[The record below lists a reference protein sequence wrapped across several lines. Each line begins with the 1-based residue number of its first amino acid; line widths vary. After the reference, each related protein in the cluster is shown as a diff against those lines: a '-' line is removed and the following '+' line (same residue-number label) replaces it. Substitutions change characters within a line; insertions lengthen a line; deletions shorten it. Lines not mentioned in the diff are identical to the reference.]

1 MNNMQKNA
9 TNNIN
14 KQDNNDMSKQVENSL
29 ELLILYRS
37 IYIIKQKFSLF
48 KERIKNI
55 YQQYNI
61 YKNNI
66 KLKTNIKIY
75 QINIKNF
82 VKVTDEVLQDLNLLL
97 IKYLNPKDIFLSKI
111 LIEKKREETRKII
124 KEILIWLL
132 NDNNGNN
139 LIRNYNLNF
148 YNKKIKPYI
157 EEEIDYENFENLN
170 KSNENDINEDFLRN
184 FSKYEYKILTEYNRR
199 GNKINKYKSRLLE
212 ENGEIDEEGITEI
225 IDLQKENKEKKGIEG
240 ENDKVT
246 LNKEMSVNI
255 NNLSNSKNNSKKTFF
270 IFIESL
276 PLILADFLQSHIN
289 NAIVESEDELGKE
302 LKILFDNEILKR
314 LNEYKNILKDKSI
327 LEDIDEKVYINHEE
341 KNQKELDN
349 ALEEYKKIKENIDIY
364 RNILQNK
371 KKIGENTDYIE
382 KMIEKLL
389 AKEVWLEHRI
399 KLLMDKKY
407 NNEINI
413 ESNFD
418 NYKYNNNNNNN
429 YKNNNLKSGDS
440 TSAIQNTSRIIEIN
454 DNMLSQSKI
463 NGNINNQNNT
473 NNSRQL
479 SESIANTL
487 NLGTLNGKSL
497 TLKSDMTNLNSTKTN
512 PSINNALKEIF
523 LYYSTLH
530 INTQRT
536 RLFSTL
542 EEKKLHLDLNEFSKF
557 CTDFNIPIMRQ
568 KLVEIFKKTVADLHY
583 MNFKEF
589 NNAIISLAN
598 ATHEAKKK
606 KLTEKISHKKFEL
619 NSIIMKEKE
628 MKEEKKLQRLLYDQ
642 NNDDIKLYMGEN
654 KKVKSKSPS
663 GYAYKIN
670 LKLEKK
676 NIFNDISNNKINYN
690 KEKTKSYEEIVNDF
704 YEFLC
709 LNDQQKYRSKM
720 RQYNMSPIKIRENY
734 GNLST
739 KKFRNQS
746 VSSNDKS
753 IDKSKSFF
761 HESLEKINIKKEE
774 KLRKELMVKEN
785 MKNKLYKEKMKLF
798 NINNQRLKI
807 TVDRKSKKKTYR
819 ELMKEQ
825 QEEKTEIISMHNYQK
840 NRLQNI
846 LKEKELNRIKDKERE
861 RKIQKEKLKHIF
873 NSISK
878 EDSKEQLQFNEIS
891 EIKREKDEELEKR
904 NDKNQIWWSKLE
916 NYNIEDLGLN
926 EEEKDLFIKSEL
938 ISDDNKNNNQ
948 NSINQNNNDNNSIGA
963 LVLENSLLKSNSK
976 SDAENNVNN
985 NSIKDQ
991 KAEKIQLPKINSTK
1005 NNNKKETEKRNKKKP
1020 GEFFK
1025 TSQNHKIKLNK
1036 IDNIKI

>member
-1 MNNMQKNA
+1 M
-9 TNNIN
+9 
-14 KQDNNDMSKQVENSL
+14 
-29 ELLILYRS
+29 
-37 IYIIKQKFSLF
+37 
-48 KERIKNI
+48 
-55 YQQYNI
+55 
-61 YKNNI
+61 
-66 KLKTNIKIY
+66 
-75 QINIKNF
+75 
-82 VKVTDEVLQDLNLLL
+82 
-97 IKYLNPKDIFLSKI
+97 
-111 LIEKKREETRKII
+111 
-124 KEILIWLL
+124 
-132 NDNNGNN
+132 
-139 LIRNYNLNF
+139 
-148 YNKKIKPYI
+148 
-157 EEEIDYENFENLN
+157 
-170 KSNENDINEDFLRN
+170 
-184 FSKYEYKILTEYNRR
+184 
-199 GNKINKYKSRLLE
+199 E
-212 ENGEIDEEGITEI
+212 ENGEIDEDDITEI
-225 IDLQKENKEKKGIEG
+225 IDLQKEEKEKKEIN
-240 ENDKVT
+240 NDNGT
-246 LNKEMSVNI
+246 LNKEMSLNI
-255 NNLSNSKNNSKKTFF
+255 NNLNNSENSSKKSIF

-276 PLILADFLQSHIN
+276 PLIIADFLQAHIN
-289 NAIVESEDELGKE
+289 NAIVESEDELGRE
-302 LKILFDNEILKR
+302 LKVLFDNEILKR
-314 LNEYKNILKDKSI
+314 LNEFKNILPDKSSI
-327 LEDIDEKVYINHEE
+327 LEDINDKVYINKEE
-341 KNQKELDN
+341 KNQKELEN
-349 ALEEYKKIKENIDIY
+349 AIEEYKKVKENIEIY
-364 RNILQNK
+364 KDILQNK

-399 KLLMDKKY
+399 KLLMEIKD

-413 ESNFD
+413 ESNL
-418 NYKYNNNNNNN
+418 NTYRYNNNLSSENFN
-429 YKNNNLKSGDS
+429 KVVP
-440 TSAIQNTSRIIEIN
+440 NTSRSIRGN
-454 DNMLSQSKI
+454 NNMLSNSIII
-463 NGNINNQNNT
+463 NGDNNNQNK
-473 NNSRQL
+473 NNIRQL
-479 SESIANTL
+479 SESIGNTL
-487 NLGTLNGKSL
+487 NLGNFNDKSIS
-497 TLKSDMTNLNSTKTN
+497 LKSSIAHLPTTKSS
-512 PSINNALKEIF
+512 PMVNNALKEIF
-523 LYYSTLH
+523 LYYSQLH
-530 INTQRT
+530 INTQKT

-557 CTDFNIPIMRQ
+557 CTDFNIAIKRQ

-825 QEEKTEIISMHNYQK
+825 QEEKIEIISMHNYQK

-846 LKEKELNRIKDKERE
+846 LKEKELN
-861 RKIQKEKLKHIF
+861 
-873 NSISK
+873 S
-878 EDSKEQLQFNEIS
+878 
-891 EIKREKDEELEKR
+891 
-904 NDKNQIWWSKLE
+904 
-916 NYNIEDLGLN
+916 Y
-926 EEEKDLFIKSEL
+926 
-938 ISDDNKNNNQ
+938 
-948 NSINQNNNDNNSIGA
+948 
-963 LVLENSLLKSNSK
+963 
-976 SDAENNVNN
+976 
-985 NSIKDQ
+985 
-991 KAEKIQLPKINSTK
+991 
-1005 NNNKKETEKRNKKKP
+1005 
-1020 GEFFK
+1020 
-1025 TSQNHKIKLNK
+1025 
-1036 IDNIKI
+1036 